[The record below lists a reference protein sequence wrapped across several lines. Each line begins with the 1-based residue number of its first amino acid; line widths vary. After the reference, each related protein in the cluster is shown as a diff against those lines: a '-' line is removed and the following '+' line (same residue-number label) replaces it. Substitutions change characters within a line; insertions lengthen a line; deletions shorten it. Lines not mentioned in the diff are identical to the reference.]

1 MKLIS
6 STAIALVIGL
16 SAAPAAAQ
24 MGGTY
29 GASAP
34 QPLPTP
40 SQTSTSQTGQQATAP
55 AKGGVKPSSKALK
68 ALIDLQKA
76 VDANDTA
83 NIPAKVAAAQAVAT
97 TKEDHY
103 LVGQLEL
110 KAALAAK
117 DNAAMSRAID
127 VIASSGY
134 ESAADVAQLYMAL
147 GNTYYQAKQFDPAAA
162 AFEKGMALNPQ
173 NTDLLLNLGEARF
186 SQGRAADAVGLFQRA
201 IQAKVAAG
209 QKPGED
215 VYKRTVRIAY
225 DSKLASAP
233 EVTREWIA
241 AYPSPDSWH
250 NALAIYRNLSQPD
263 AATQVDILRLAR
275 ATKSMGGTGDY
286 NIYVSE
292 TANQANYGEAKAVL
306 DEGISSGK
314 IKASDPIVQQ
324 MQSALK
330 GKGAPTA
337 AELTS
342 REQTAKIPTAYLKV
356 GDAYYGAGNF
366 QKAAEL
372 YGKAAAA
379 GADANLSNLRRGESL
394 AQAGDKAGATAALTK
409 VSGSLGEIAK
419 YWLVYVQRQG

>member
-24 MGGTY
+24 MGQY
-29 GASAP
+29 GSTAP
-34 QPLPTP
+34 QPPRT
-40 SQTSTSQTGQQATAP
+40 TNGQATSGTTAAP

-103 LVGQLEL
+103 LVGQLQL

-117 DNAAMSRAID
+117 DNAGMSAAID
-127 VIASSGY
+127 AIANSGY
-134 ESAADVAQLYMAL
+134 ESAADMAQLYMAL

-162 AFEKGMALNPQ
+162 AFEKGVTLNPQ
-173 NTDLLLNLGEARF
+173 DTDLLLNLGEARF
-186 SQGRAADAVGLFQRA
+186 AQGRAADAVGLFQRA
-201 IQAKVAAG
+201 IQARMAAG
-209 QKPGED
+209 QKPTED
-215 VYKRTVRIAY
+215 IYKRTVRIAY
-225 DSKLASAP
+225 DAKLQSAP
-233 EVTREWIA
+233 EVSREWIA

-250 NALAIYRNLSQPD
+250 NALAIYRNLTQPD

-275 ATKSMGGTGDY
+275 VTNSMQSTGDY

-306 DEGISSGK
+306 EEGISSGK
-314 IKASDPIVQQ
+314 IKATDPIVQQ
-324 MQSALK
+324 MQAALK
-330 GKGAPTA
+330 GKSAPTA
-337 AELTS
+337 AELSS
-342 REQTAKIPTAYLKV
+342 REQTAKIPAAFLKV
-356 GDAYYGAGNF
+356 GDAYYGAGNY

-372 YGKAAAA
+372 YGKALAA
-379 GADANLSNLRRGESL
+379 GADSNLSNLRRGEAL
-394 AQAGDKAGATAALTK
+394 AQTGDKAGASAALAK
-409 VSGSLGEIAK
+409 VGGSLGEIAK
-419 YWLVYVQRQG
+419 YWLVYIQRQG

>member
-16 SAAPAAAQ
+16 SATPAAAQ
-24 MGGTY
+24 MGQY
-29 GASAP
+29 GATAP
-34 QPLPTP
+34 QPPRTATTTNGQAPTE
-40 SQTSTSQTGQQATAP
+40 TTAAP
-55 AKGGVKPSSKALK
+55 AKGGVKPSGKALK
-68 ALIDLQKA
+68 ALIELQKA
-76 VDANDTA
+76 VDANDSA

-103 LVGQLEL
+103 LVGQLQL
-110 KAALAAK
+110 KAALASK
-117 DNAAMSRAID
+117 NNAAMASAID

-215 VYKRTVRIAY
+215 IYKRTVRIAY

-233 EVTREWIA
+233 EVSREWIA

-275 ATKSMGGTGDY
+275 ITSSMQGTGDY
-286 NIYVSE
+286 NMYVSE

-306 DEGISSGK
+306 EEGISSGK
-314 IKASDPIVQQ
+314 IKATDPIVQQ
-324 MQSALK
+324 MQAALK

-337 AELTS
+337 AELAS
-342 REQTAKIPTAYLKV
+342 REQTAKIPTAFLKV
-356 GDAYYGAGNF
+356 GDAYYGAGNY

-394 AQAGDKAGATAALTK
+394 AQTGDKAGATAALTK
-409 VSGSLGEIAK
+409 VSGPLGEIAK

>member
-1 MKLIS
+1 MKVIS

-24 MGGTY
+24 MGQY
-29 GASAP
+29 GATAP
-34 QPLPTP
+34 QPPRTAPTTNG
-40 SQTSTSQTGQQATAP
+40 QTTQESTPAP

-68 ALIDLQKA
+68 ALIELQKA

-103 LVGQLEL
+103 LVGQLQL

-117 DNAAMSRAID
+117 DNAAMSSAID
-127 VIASSGY
+127 AIANSGY
-134 ESAADVAQLYMAL
+134 ENAADVAQLYMAL
-147 GNTYYQAKQFDPAAA
+147 GNTYYQAKQFEPAAA
-162 AFEKGMALNPQ
+162 AFEKGAALNPQ

-201 IQAKVAAG
+201 IQARTAAG
-209 QKPGED
+209 QKPAED
-215 VYKRTVRIAY
+215 IYKRTVRIAY
-225 DSKLASAP
+225 DSKLPNAP
-233 EVTREWIA
+233 EITREWIA
-241 AYPSPDSWH
+241 AYPTPESWH
-250 NALAIYRNLSQPD
+250 NALAIYRNLTQPD
-263 AATQVDILRLAR
+263 AATLVDVLRLSR
-275 ATKSMGGTGDY
+275 ATNSMQGTGDY

-330 GKGAPTA
+330 GKPAPTA
-337 AELTS
+337 AELGS
-342 REQTAKIPTAYLKV
+342 REQTAKIPTAFLKV
-356 GDAYYGAGNF
+356 GDAYYGAGNY

-379 GADANLSNLRRGESL
+379 GADTNLANLRLGEAL
-394 AQAGDKAGATAALTK
+394 AQKGDKTGAAAALNK
-409 VSGSLGEIAK
+409 VSGSLGEVAK
-419 YWLVYVQRQG
+419 YWLVYAQR